1 MPSNPNANVKLS
13 ADVEAAVRDG
23 QPIVAL
29 ESTIVCHGMPFPQ
42 NIETA
47 FEMQAVIREAG
58 AVPAMVA
65 VDRGVLAAGLTDAD
79 IERFGRDG
87 ANIVKASRRDLPFLM
102 AEAAD
107 GATTVAATMW
117 IAAQAGISVFATGGI
132 GGVHRGVETTMDVSA
147 DLEELAQTNVAVV
160 CAGVKSVLDIPRT
173 LEYLE
178 TRGVP
183 VIGYGT
189 DTLPAF
195 YTTTSGLAVD
205 RRIDNPAEVARVMSN
220 KWEAGL
226 QGGLVV
232 AVPVPREDALD
243 AHGTW
248 TASSR
253 KRWRKW
259 MQPASPEST
268 PRRFSWVELPS
279 ARRVRVFARTSR
291 WPSTTRASPL
301 GSPRRTPQ
309 GQRARSLA
317 KRPLHLTLLA
327 TLGGPM
333 ALR

>member
-23 QPIVAL
+23 QPVVAL

-117 IAAQAGISVFATGGI
+117 IAARAGISVFATGGI

-195 YTTTSGLAVD
+195 YTPTSGLAVD

-243 AHGTW
+243 ARDMDRVIEEALAEMDAAGISGKHTTPFLLGRIAERTDGKSLRANIALAVNNARVAAGI
-248 TASSR
+248 ASSY
-253 KRWRKW
+253 
-259 MQPASPEST
+259 A
-268 PRRFSWVELPS
+268 
-279 ARRVRVFARTSR
+279 ARA
-291 WPSTTRASPL
+291 TR
-301 GSPRRTPQ
+301 
-309 GQRARSLA
+309 
-317 KRPLHLTLLA
+317 
-327 TLGGPM
+327 
-333 ALR
+333 